1 MKHYI
6 YSERADLF
14 EPNIYIQF
22 LVQISG
28 DFSPDDLIS
37 AVKTAFKANEVTM
50 SRIVLE
56 KTGTAYYEKMNE
68 SGCKVVFSQKE
79 WIELIRENEK
89 IPFDINK
96 GELIRVFVISSN
108 GKISLLIIAHHLA
121 GDGKSITYFL
131 EDVMK
136 VLSGENL
143 EYKPLYLITKNFFPK
158 ESKLPIYLKLY
169 VNSFNRK
176 WQRSGR
182 SFTWDDYYNIHETYW
197 KERSSQVIYETF
209 SREEIDRIRIC
220 AKEMGVTV
228 NTYIITAFL
237 KANTDNSTIGIA
249 VDARTDDNRSMSN
262 QATGIS
268 VENRYSKN
276 ISFAE
281 NAKLIHQKINKKL
294 KNPVKR
300 YFILQFIALFTP
312 TLIDSILL
320 HTYDLYQSKI
330 SQKLAK
336 VMGYKDGKKRDIGIT
351 NLTRLN
357 IPDKYGSY
365 KITDIL
371 FIPPVVSY
379 AKHIIGASTTEQGMM
394 ISYHY
399 MSNQD
404 EEEERK
410 FFKRAVK
417 NIKITNI

>member
-96 GELIRVFVISSN
+96 GEIIRVFVISSN

-121 GDGKSITYFL
+121 GDGKSITYFI

-136 VLSGENL
+136 ALSGENL
-143 EYKPLYLITKNFFPK
+143 EYKPLYLIIKNFFPK

-176 WQRSGR
+176 WQRSGC
-182 SFTWDDYYNIHETYW
+182 SFTWDDYCNIHETYW

-268 VENRYSKN
+268 VENRYSEN

-336 VMGYKDGKKRDIGIT
+336 VMGYKDGKTRDIGIT

-379 AKHIIGASTTEQGMM
+379 AKHIIGVSTTEQGMM